1 MLERT
6 PRKSSVTTSSSNTT
20 PEDRSATDPTATPPV
35 LFELT
40 VDDAGQFLVAC
51 GSKFTL
57 GHIHGNQ
64 ADLPFLADVGPQHAR
79 LEHFQSLRSG
89 PGWRIVPLAGETVTR
104 EGDSVPP
111 EGVTLRDGDRLA
123 LGRNLGFR
131 FRAPDP
137 ASATV
142 VLELVRG
149 AECLG
154 SSRVVLF
161 AEGPGG
167 RLRVGAG
174 GQRHVRVPR
183 LETELTLTRTQ
194 DHLAV
199 ASRAGLGRGL
209 AAHEDEGHEDELSLP
224 PTERRDWTVGKP
236 TASGPPVG
244 LSVAPAPGL
253 DDLPPA

>member
-1 MLERT
+1 
-6 PRKSSVTTSSSNTT
+6 VNTGSQNAARD
-20 PEDRSATDPTATPPV
+20 DREGLDAHGARDGQAAPPI

-51 GSKFTL
+51 GTEFVL
-57 GHIHGNQ
+57 GHIHGGR
-64 ADLPFLADVGPQHAR
+64 ADLPFLADVGAEHAR
-79 LEHFQSLRSG
+79 LECFQSLRSG
-89 PGWRIVPLAGETVTR
+89 PGWRIVPLAGERVTR
-104 EGDSVPP
+104 GGEPVPP
-111 EGVTLRDGDRLA
+111 EGVVLRDGDRLA

-142 VLELVRG
+142 LLELVRG

-154 SSRVVLF
+154 STRVVLF

-183 LETELTLTRTQ
+183 LEAELTLTRTG
-194 DHLAV
+194 DRLAV
-199 ASRAGLGRGL
+199 ASHGGLGRGL
-209 AAHEDEGHEDELSLP
+209 VPNGAEVHADELALP
-224 PTERRDWTVGKP
+224 PTERRDWSVGK
-236 TASGPPVG
+236 ASAAGPPVG

-253 DDLPPA
+253 EDQPRA